1 MQDIYNSFNSLAWQ
15 PNISSVCFHFQACK
29 IPSFDLDSGVT
40 LCRCCALSIFCRDSF
55 MKYARESLFVLK
67 GSAFLFHE
75 QTCICIW
82 PLSVSSPMHMK
93 SAHLNLIC
101 KFVFRVQIFSFLSR
115 YFVTQMNNA
124 VSTYIVLL
132 YVFCYSYA
140 NLEFCLQHK
149 LRGNDP

>member
-40 LCRCCALSIFCRDSF
+40 LCRCCALCLFFCHVSF
-55 MKYARESLFVLK
+55 MKYVRESLFVLK
-67 GSAFLFHE
+67 GSEFLFHE

-101 KFVFRVQIFSFLSR
+101 KFVFRVQILSR

-124 VSTYIVLL
+124 VSMYTVLL
-132 YVFCYSYA
+132 YVSFYSYA
-140 NLEFCLQHK
+140 NLEFCLQRK